1 MNIDDA
7 RPNGEQILKS
17 LKYFSLGVK
26 IEVTLQEMN
35 YLLFMCSN
43 VELLTFF
50 FGFIF
55 FAKVKGMNVFWMFL
69 PHVVRAII
77 GFKLWKSL
85 PLSHDV
91 V

>member
-1 MNIDDA
+1 MDIEDA

-17 LKYFSLGVK
+17 LKYFSLGIK

-35 YLLFMCSN
+35 YLLFMCSII
-43 VELLTFF
+43 ELSTFF

-55 FAKVKGMNVFWMFL
+55 FTKVKGMSIFWMFL
-69 PHVVRAII
+69 PHVVRAIV
-77 GFKLWKSL
+77 GLKLWKSL